1 MFRHA
6 KIRAVSLVELLAVI
20 SILGVLASIAVPQ
33 MDVLRA
39 SHEQLSLDEAEL
51 ANRAVR
57 HYEQAYKPLGIAASD
72 SSTLDEIK
80 VLIELKRLYPE
91 IKGYSPYL
99 PDDFPE
105 VMSDSTDDY
114 RLAWTGRNF
123 RLLVPGATGAG
134 VKLGGS

>member
-6 KIRAVSLVELLAVI
+6 KIRAVSLVELLTVV

-33 MDVLRA
+33 IDVVRA
-39 SHEQLSLDEAEL
+39 SHDQIALDEAEM
-51 ANRAVR
+51 ANRAVL
-57 HYEQAYKPLGIAASD
+57 HYEQAYKQLGIAAGD
-72 SSTLDEIK
+72 TGTLDELR
-80 VLIELKRLYPE
+80 VVIELKRAYPE

-99 PDDFPE
+99 TQDFPE
-105 VMSDSTDDY
+105 DTSESTDDY

-134 VKLGGS
+134 IKVGGD